1 VSASVPLSFGQLGQ
15 LEPLARQLFIL
26 AFDLR
31 IANAV
36 REFLAFCRVGAE
48 FLGSRLHTALFG
60 GLTSNRGGGHYPSM
74 AAIGLRCRY
83 VRDAAGDAM

>member
-1 VSASVPLSFGQLGQ
+1 VSASVLLSFGQLGQ

-36 REFLAFCRVGAE
+36 REFPAFCRVGAE
-48 FLGSRLHTALFG
+48 FLGSRLHAALFR
-60 GLTSNRGGGHYPSM
+60 GLTSNRGAVS
-74 AAIGLRCRY
+74 LRCMY
-83 VRDAAGDAM
+83 VTDAAADAM